1 MPLPG
6 YEWVNNA
13 KNGGSPYAGPDYYPY
28 PPSILLHM
36 TVSMGISASYISGHA
51 YPPHCWANPYDGRLY
66 QTVELDRAAYALYQ
80 PSYGYHWVN
89 KKAYCL
95 QTECVGVPV
104 VSTPTWSDAHLRWL
118 AEHVVVPQERWL
130 RDRGMTANIGNF
142 RYHTNTSG
150 SASEDW
156 GGRMGEQEWADFN
169 GLYCHIDAWGN
180 DHWDCSAERIDLIS
194 RYALEILGGGGP
206 PPPPKEL
213 FPVGQ
218 YEDIMFRLDLLLK
231 ETKKCRMIEA
241 KGRWW
246 MTDFVGVVPL
256 ETPDAVMAAQNLG
269 YLNNSVDAGGAP
281 IPQGCPDYLFDSLIR
296 YDQLNDLIDAQR
308 KG

>member
-13 KNGGSPYAGPDYYPY
+13 KNGGSPYATPDYYPY

-89 KKAYCL
+89 KKAFCL

-194 RYALEILGGGGP
+194 HYALEILGGGGG
-206 PPPPKEL
+206 PPPKPTYPLTGLAMFILQEKVRGAWL
-213 FPVGQ
+213 MGAGYSQHLDPEQ
-218 YEDIMFRLDLLLK
+218 YSQVTGIPGIGTFNCGDNARAFDVLWAACMNG
-231 ETKKCRMIEA
+231 TEA
-241 KGRWW
+241 S
-246 MTDFVGVVPL
+246 
-256 ETPDAVMAAQNLG
+256 E
-269 YLNNSVDAGGAP
+269 S
-281 IPQGCPDYLFDSLIR
+281 
-296 YDQLNDLIDAQR
+296 
-308 KG
+308 